1 MLALLPLLPLLLA
14 DTPAGLYTVKAKL
27 AAAEVKVGEA
37 ATLEVKF
44 DVAKDAHISDEA
56 PLSIKLTGD
65 GVSFEKP
72 VLHYA
77 DAQKPAAAGPTFKEA
92 VTASAPGTHTVELEM
107 SFYVCTAE
115 LCNKATEH
123 QKIKLSAK

>member
-1 MLALLPLLPLLLA
+1 MIALLIPLLLA
-14 DTPAGLYTVKAKL
+14 ETPPNLYTVKAKL
-27 AAAEVKVGEA
+27 AAAEAKVGA
-37 ATLEVKF
+37 PTALEVKF

-56 PLSIKLTGD
+56 PLTIKLSGD
-65 GVSFEKP
+65 GVTFEKP

-77 DAQKPAAAGPTFKEA
+77 DALKPTGVAPSFKEV
-92 VTASAPGTHTVELEM
+92 VTPTAPGAHTVDVEM

-123 QKIKLSAK
+123 QKLTLAAK